1 MEYRRV
7 EQLSSLRSLIFSRQ
21 EAIDST
27 LLVSNG
33 ERFPTSS
40 LQQAGF
46 AILFMF
52 PAIALLVVALRVY
65 SRQKM
70 KQFGWDDG
78 LIVLAM
84 SFSIAETIA
93 GYYGMKTAFLGIH
106 SAAIPLT
113 ADFGLG
119 MQWNFIGQILYN
131 PILAIVKTSVLLFML
146 RLGGHKREIRYAI
159 QGLNFF
165 NIALAISVFIT
176 VIFQCQPVNFFWERM
191 RDPTLKGTCIDTGV
205 FYIATS
211 ALTIFTDLAVLA
223 LPFWIF
229 LGLKMPLKV
238 RIALLAVFLLGF
250 VVTIVGILR
259 MAWLIEISYHP
270 AKDFNYDIR
279 FCYSAVETNLAI
291 ITASGPALR
300 PLLKS
305 WFPNIF
311 GTLSSGTTSR
321 GPYGSKSMMG
331 ASRDA
336 MKSHNNNTSK
346 GNTMSSKSGM
356 KSQFGTTSF
365 AMKDLK
371 RGTSEIRSSSPS
383 GSEEE
388 IMTYNGIVRT
398 TEVNVQYVDDH
409 TTADERS
416 LEDRRDK
423 QTRFDY

>member
-1 MEYRRV
+1 PTV
-7 EQLSSLRSLIFSRQ
+7 P
-21 EAIDST
+21 
-27 LLVSNG
+27 VGNG

-46 AILFMF
+46 AILFLF
-52 PAIALLVVALRVY
+52 PTLALIVVCLRIY

-78 LIVLAM
+78 LIVVAM
-84 SFSIAETIA
+84 VFSIAETIA
-93 GYYGMKTAFLGIH
+93 GYFGMRTAFLGIH
-106 SAAIPLT
+106 TADIPLT

-146 RLGGHKREIRYAI
+146 RLGGHKREIRYTIHA
-159 QGLNFF
+159 LNAF

-176 VIFQCQPVNFFWERM
+176 VIFQCRPVNFFWERM
-191 RDPTLKGTCIDTGV
+191 RDPTMKGTCVDTGI

-238 RIALLAVFLLGF
+238 RIALMAVFLLGF

-259 MAWLIEISYHP
+259 MAWLIEISYYP

-279 FCYSAVETNLAI
+279 FTYSAVETNLAI

-300 PLLKS
+300 PLLKA
-305 WFPNIF
+305 WFPNVF
-311 GTLSSGTTSR
+311 GSLTSGASR
-321 GPYGSKSMMG
+321 GPYGSKSKMG

-336 MKSHNNNTSK
+336 MKSHINTSK
-346 GNTMSSKSGM
+346 GNTLTSKNGSKSP
-356 KSQFGTTSF
+356 FGNSSF

-371 RGTSEIRSSSPS
+371 RGTSEIRSQSPS

-398 TEVNVQYVDDH
+398 TEVNVHYGEEKS
-409 TTADERS
+409 T
-416 LEDRRDK
+416 
-423 QTRFDY
+423 